1 MKKRTKIIVRKR
13 NALLQKAADMERKNM
28 ARGQRRSVEEKISE
42 KEEAVRALRARLKA
56 EQSELDALLREKR
69 EKDLE
74 GLNQMLTSSGLDLN
88 QAADILKDYIETHI
102 SQQSA

>member
-1 MKKRTKIIVRKR
+1 
-13 NALLQKAADMERKNM
+13 M

>member
-1 MKKRTKIIVRKR
+1 
-13 NALLQKAADMERKNM
+13 M

-42 KEEAVRALRARLKA
+42 KEETVRALRARLKA